1 MGDRQAAGVRFG
13 EQRNPGRLR
22 GIWGG
27 IPNVIKL
34 GKGEAVYWEGEA
46 PAEPK

>member
-1 MGDRQAAGVRFG
+1 MLLFDNSVPQI
-13 EQRNPGRLR
+13 PCLR
-22 GIWGG
+22 YSHTVGL
-27 IPNVIKL
+27 PVNVIKL